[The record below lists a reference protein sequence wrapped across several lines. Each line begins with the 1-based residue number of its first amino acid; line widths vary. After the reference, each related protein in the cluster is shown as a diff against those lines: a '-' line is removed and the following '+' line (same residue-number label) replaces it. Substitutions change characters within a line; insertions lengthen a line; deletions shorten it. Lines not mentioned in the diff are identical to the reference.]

1 MEKGVKTNLKQQ
13 EKCVKYKINHSR
25 CYLISCRDTV
35 EVFRD
40 WTLYN
45 EYLGIA
51 LGSLIYYVG
60 SILFFPLFLI
70 LGFVWYVKRIY
81 KIKKR
86 LPYLD
91 IDVINRFKREEI
103 IKEIKEKTYE

>member
-1 MEKGVKTNLKQQ
+1 MEKGVNVNLKQQ
-13 EKCVKYKINHSR
+13 EKGVKYKINHSK

-45 EYLGIA
+45 EYLGIIFA
-51 LGSLIYYVG
+51 NLIYYVG

-70 LGFVWYVKRIY
+70 LGFVWYVKRVY

-91 IDVINRFKREEI
+91 VAVINRFKREEI
-103 IKEIKEKTYE
+103 VKEIKEKADE

>member
-1 MEKGVKTNLKQQ
+1 M
-13 EKCVKYKINHSR
+13 KYKINHSQ
-25 CYLISCRDTV
+25 CYLFSCRDTI

-51 LGSLIYYVG
+51 LGNLIYYVG
-60 SILFFPLFLI
+60 SVLFFPLFLI
-70 LGFVWYVKRIY
+70 LGFVWYVKRVY

-91 IDVINRFKREEI
+91 VAVINRFKREEI
-103 IKEIKEKTYE
+103 IKEIKEKADE